1 MLFLMAQVRFEKK
14 KKRRRM
20 KMLILG
26 WQTFLFYFF
35 HWGRNPHHP
44 LSPLPFLFL
53 HIRRWRSNLVDEPEL
68 RKNLKTS
75 PPKKTK
81 KKPSKK
87 TPPPFPDLHLH
98 LQRHATITTNQS
110 IINRKTRDP
119 FLTPHLSLSLPFKFT
134 FFFSCFSFLKPIQN
148 YTPGFFFD
156 GPS

>member
-1 MLFLMAQVRFEKK
+1 
-14 KKRRRM
+14 M

-26 WQTFLFYFF
+26 WQPFLFYFF
-35 HWGRNPHHP
+35 HWGRNPYHP
-44 LSPLPFLFL
+44 HSPLPFLFL
-53 HIRRWRSNLVDEPEL
+53 HIRRWRSNLVDEPEHV
-68 RKNLKTS
+68 RTS
-75 PPKKTK
+75 KPPHQKKQ
-81 KKPSKK
+81 KK

-148 YTPGFFFD
+148 YIPGFFLMD
-156 GPS
+156 PL